1 MKVFIGIVFLLTA
14 ASAVAQDK
22 SERRE
27 LIGKVGTRSA
37 LLILHASERAD
48 GGWRVAGE
56 YVILATLARRFLEG
70 ERSPE
75 LGVTILKEGTT
86 PILFGRPGTGELRGI
101 WRDGAF
107 KGARHGTGGQLREEF
122 EFSED
127 FPPMEGYNGAVRC
140 EAKEGRYQARLNY
153 RVAKGKLEGFEWRAV
168 EPGGQA
174 CTVAGLT
181 QETMRGGL
189 RFSAGGCRVT
199 LRDLGDFVVLSAEG
213 CSAQCGAEAYLEPLL
228 VDRRGNCELL
238 RHGAR

>member
-1 MKVFIGIVFLLTA
+1 MRLSTGVVFLLAA

-37 LLILHASERAD
+37 LLLLHATERPD

-75 LGVTILKEGTT
+75 LGVTTLKEGTT

-107 KGARHGTGGQLREEF
+107 KGTRHGTGGQLREEF
-122 EFSED
+122 EFAED
-127 FPPMEGYNGAVRC
+127 FPPMEDYNAAVRC
-140 EAKEGRYQARLNY
+140 EAKESRYHARLSFK
-153 RVAKGKLEGFEWRAV
+153 VARGKLDSFEWRAL

-181 QETMRGGL
+181 QETMAGGL
-189 RFSAGGCRVT
+189 RFSARGCRVT
-199 LRDLGDFVVLSAEG
+199 LRDLGSFLVLSADG
-213 CSAQCGAEAYLEPLL
+213 CTAQCGPEAYLEPLL
-228 VDRRGNCELL
+228 IDRRGNCELL

>member
-1 MKVFIGIVFLLTA
+1 MAA

-37 LLILHASERAD
+37 LLILHATERPD
-48 GGWRVAGE
+48 GGWSVAGE

-75 LGVTILKEGTT
+75 LGVTTLKEGTT
-86 PILFGRPGTGELRGI
+86 PILFGRPGTGELRGT
-101 WRDGAF
+101 WRDGVF
-107 KGARHGTGGQLREEF
+107 KGARLGTGGQLREEF
-122 EFSED
+122 EFNQD
-127 FPPMEGYNGAVRC
+127 FPAMEDYDVAVRC

-153 RVAKGKLEGFEWRAV
+153 KVAKESWTVSNGAPSSPAGKPARWRACCRK
-168 EPGGQA
+168 P
-174 CTVAGLT
+174 
-181 QETMRGGL
+181 MPGGL

-199 LRDLGDFVVLSAEG
+199 LRNLGDFVALSAEG
-213 CSAQCGAEAYLEPLL
+213 CSRAMR
-228 VDRRGNCELL
+228 RRGLPRAASRGSARPLQLL

>member
-1 MKVFIGIVFLLTA
+1 VKVLTGIIFLGLA
-14 ASAVAQDK
+14 GSAVAQDK

-27 LIGKVGTRSA
+27 LIGKVGSRSA
-37 LLILHASERAD
+37 LLVLHATERPD

-75 LGVTILKEGTT
+75 LGVTTLKEGTT

-101 WRDGAF
+101 WRDGLF
-107 KGARHGTGGQLREEF
+107 KGSRLGTGGQMREEF

-127 FPPMEGYNGAVRC
+127 FPGMEGYSARVRC
-140 EAKEGRYQARLNY
+140 EAKEGRYQARLSY
-153 RVAKGKLEGFEWRAV
+153 RVAKGRLESFEWRAV

-174 CTVAGLT
+174 CTLAGLA
-181 QETMRGGL
+181 QETVPGGL
-189 RFSAGGCRVT
+189 RFSAGSCRVT
-199 LRDLGDFVVLSAEG
+199 LRDLGDFVVLSAERCASQ
-213 CSAQCGAEAYLEPLL
+213 CSAEAYLEPML

>member
-1 MKVFIGIVFLLTA
+1 VRVLGAIVLLVAA
-14 ASAVAQDK
+14 ASVVAQDK

-37 LLILHASERAD
+37 LLVLHATERPD

-75 LGVTILKEGTT
+75 LGVTTLKEGTT

-101 WRDGAF
+101 WRDGVF

-122 EFSED
+122 EFNED
-127 FPPMEGYNGAVRC
+127 FRGMEDYNAAVRC
-140 EAKEGRYQARLNY
+140 AAQEGRYQARLNY

-199 LRDLGDFVVLSAEG
+199 LRDLGDFVVLGAEG
-213 CSAQCGAEAYLEPLL
+213 CSAQCGPEAYLEPLL

>member
-1 MKVFIGIVFLLTA
+1 MRAFSFILLLGVSLGA
-14 ASAVAQDK
+14 WSQDK

-27 LIGKVGTRSA
+27 LIGKVGSRSA
-37 LLILHASERAD
+37 LLVLHATERPD

-75 LGVTILKEGTT
+75 IGITTLKEGTT
-86 PILFGRPGTGELRGI
+86 PILFGRPGTGELRGT
-101 WRDGAF
+101 WRDGVF
-107 KGARHGTGGQLREEF
+107 KGSRLGTGGQMREEF
-122 EFSED
+122 EFRED
-127 FPPMEGYNGAVRC
+127 FPGMEDYSARVRC

-153 RVAKGKLEGFEWRAV
+153 RVAKGRLESFEWRAV

-174 CTVAGLT
+174 CTLSGLT

-189 RFSAGGCRVT
+189 RFSAGSCRVT
-199 LRDLGDFVVLSAEG
+199 VRDLGDFVVLSAG
-213 CSAQCGAEAYLEPLL
+213 HCTSQCGAEAYLEPML

-238 RHGAR
+238 RYGAR

>member
-1 MKVFIGIVFLLTA
+1 MRVLTA
-14 ASAVAQDK
+14 IIFLGLAGSAVGQDK

-27 LIGKVGTRSA
+27 LIGKVGSRSA
-37 LLILHASERAD
+37 LLVLHATERPD

-75 LGVTILKEGTT
+75 LGVTTLKEGTT
-86 PILFGRPGTGELRGI
+86 PILFGRPGTGELRGT
-101 WRDGAF
+101 WREGVF
-107 KGARHGTGGQLREEF
+107 KGSRLGTGGQMREEF

-127 FPPMEGYNGAVRC
+127 FPGMEDYSARVGC

-153 RVAKGKLEGFEWRAV
+153 RVANGKLESFEWRAV

-174 CTVAGLT
+174 CSLTGLR
-181 QETMRGGL
+181 QETMGGGL
-189 RFSAGGCRVT
+189 RFAAGSCRVT
-199 LRDLGDFVVLSAEG
+199 LRNLGDFVVLSAER
-213 CSAQCGAEAYLEPLL
+213 CTSQCGAEAYLEPML